1 MVTGPAEA
9 FLTMVAV
16 DGLDTSVQLADYL
29 DARRNTVK
37 VSGSAIQ
44 TNDVKA
50 NAHIKKILQAMNV
63 QNQRLTEAR
72 QHMKVV
78 FDGK

>member
-1 MVTGPAEA
+1 M
-9 FLTMVAV
+9 
-16 DGLDTSVQLADYL
+16 QLADYL
-29 DARRNTVK
+29 DACRNTVK